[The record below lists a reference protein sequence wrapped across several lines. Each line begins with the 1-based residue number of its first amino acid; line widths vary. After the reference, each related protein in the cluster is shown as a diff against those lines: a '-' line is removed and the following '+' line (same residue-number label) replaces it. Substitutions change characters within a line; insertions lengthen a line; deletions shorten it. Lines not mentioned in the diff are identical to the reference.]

1 MQPDCSPTR
10 PRTACSRPAR
20 PGRRR
25 PAPDPSTDRPPR
37 RSWWAASPWGVTP
50 MSRIH
55 VRLLS
60 SAAILVALA
69 AAPSG
74 AWAKGGGGGGGG
86 GGAGGGGPVRL
97 GTTIVEGPITAINPA
112 AGTITV
118 AGALV
123 KVPADG

>member
-1 MQPDCSPTR
+1 M
-10 PRTACSRPAR
+10 
-20 PGRRR
+20 
-25 PAPDPSTDRPPR
+25 STLH
-37 RSWWAASPWGVTP
+37 A
-50 MSRIH
+50 
-55 VRLLS
+55 RLLS
-60 SAAILVALA
+60 SAAILAALA

-74 AWAKGGGGGGGG
+74 VWATGGGGGG

-123 KVPADG
+123 KVPADGTATIHTPTATNLTLADLGNAAADLPAGSLPGGGIMGAHAVVQGTSG